1 MKFSADEIASVIQ
14 QEIDQ
19 FDSQVDVREVG
30 TVLEVGDGIA
40 RVHGLTGVAAGEMV
54 EFPGGVIGLAF
65 NLEENSVGVIILGDY
80 LTIEEGDEVKSLG
93 TLLSV
98 PAGDAVVRCRAGWL
112 ADARS
117 DNRPVGRFPP
127 NNEAFALNVPP
138 ADLRDTGVLAR
149 RWVLLEDE
157 RAAEV
162 TLGFEDCTVGFFAA
176 VCVLG
181 LL

>member
-1 MKFSADEIASVIQ
+1 MARGVFGTATADFSQ
-14 QEIDQ
+14 
-19 FDSQVDVREVG
+19 G
-30 TVLEVGDGIA
+30 VLE
-40 RVHGLTGVAAGEMV
+40 
-54 EFPGGVIGLAF
+54 AF
-65 NLEENSVGVIILGDY
+65 
-80 LTIEEGDEVKSLG
+80 
-93 TLLSV
+93 
-98 PAGDAVVRCRAGWL
+98 AGDAVVRCRAGRL
-112 ADARS
+112 ADGRS

-127 NNEAFALNVPP
+127 NNETFALSVPP
-138 ADLRDTGVLAR
+138 EGLRSTGVLAR